1 MSDRPTARELLEQGG
16 YMTTSD
22 LAELGLPR
30 RAIDALLRA
39 VPTIHLE
46 GYGRPLVDG
55 REVAA
60 YLERRTFAGD
70 RVRAA

>member
-1 MSDRPTARELLEQGG
+1 MSERPTARELLEQGG

-46 GYGRPLVDG
+46 GYSRTLVDA
-55 REVAA
+55 RDVSAH
-60 YLERRTFAGD
+60 LEARTFDDD
-70 RVRAA
+70 RVRTA